1 MFPKNLLL
9 SLGITS
15 LASIAIY
22 FYFTQRIKK
31 TEQKMDLMFDIIQE
45 HKKTTEIIYERLN
58 NVPHGGGNG
67 LISVSDTEPNHQNT
81 QHQED
86 DTDNDDDDDYTDSE
100 VVSDN
105 ESTQSLKI
113 QNENVEHDTLNLQQL
128 PFNINGADSNGM
140 MMMMGS
146 IQLGQNIFENT
157 QETSQN
163 LEIEY
168 VDDTNNLDNVQ
179 ENHQELDNVN
189 TQIVD
194 SLSEENVQL
203 HNEEVTTPSL
213 DKTLE
218 TTDINNINNIENETA
233 SEISNVTANNVESDV
248 DIHNPKT
255 TVAQLKA
262 LAKSKNLRYR
272 GLRKEKLVELLD
284 NNM

>member
-1 MFPKNLLL
+1 MFSKSLLL

-31 TEQKMDLMFDIIQE
+31 NEQKMDLIFDIIQE

-58 NVPHGGGNG
+58 NTPHINTTNNSNNNG
-67 LISVSDTEPNHQNT
+67 LINVSDTEPNHNSRNQQNT
-81 QHQED
+81 EAHD
-86 DTDNDDDDDYTDSE
+86 DETDDESDDYTDSE

-105 ESTQSLKI
+105 ESIKSLKI
-113 QNENVEHDTLNLQQL
+113 RNENLQQDSLNLQQL
-128 PFNINGADSNGM
+128 PFNINGADSTNTSEAM

-146 IQLGQNIFENT
+146 IQL
-157 QETSQN
+157 SQN
-163 LEIEY
+163 LFETTEENNDQVEIEY
-168 VDDTNNLDNVQ
+168 VNENTHEENNMENLQTTETIQ
-179 ENHQELDNVN
+179 E
-189 TQIVD
+189 T
-194 SLSEENVQL
+194 LSEENVQL
-203 HNEEVTTPSL
+203 HNELPVEKPVI
-213 DKTLE
+213 D
-218 TTDINNINNIENETA
+218 NIENETA
-233 SEISNVTANNVESDV
+233 SEISNVTASNIEPDV

-272 GLRKEKLVELLD
+272 GLRKDKLVELLD

>member
-45 HKKTTEIIYERLN
+45 HKKTTEIIYDRLN
-58 NVPHGGGNG
+58 NVPLGGGNG
-67 LISVSDTEPNHQNT
+67 LINVSDTEPHHQNT
-81 QHQED
+81 QHHQQDES
-86 DTDNDDDDDYTDSE
+86 DDDDDYTDSD

-105 ESTQSLKI
+105 ESTKSLKI
-113 QNENVEHDTLNLQQL
+113 QNENVEQDSLNLQQL

-146 IQLGQNIFENT
+146 IQLGQNIFDNT
-157 QETSQN
+157 QQTEEN

-168 VDDTNNLDNVQ
+168 VDETNQVDEETDNTEENLVNDNNIDTQV
-179 ENHQELDNVN
+179 
-189 TQIVD
+189 VD

-203 HNEEVTTPSL
+203 HNEEITTPSF
-213 DKTLE
+213 DDTLE
-218 TTDINNINNIENETA
+218 TASINNIENETA

>member
-1 MFPKNLLL
+1 MFSKSLLL

-31 TEQKMDLMFDIIQE
+31 AEQKMDLMFDIIQE
-45 HKKTTEIIYERLN
+45 HKKTTEIIYDRLN
-58 NVPHGGGNG
+58 DVPQHKSNG

-81 QHQED
+81 QHHED
-86 DTDNDDDDDYTDSE
+86 VSDDETDNDYTDSE

-105 ESTQSLKI
+105 ESVQSLKI
-113 QNENVEHDTLNLQQL
+113 KNENLENESLNLQQL

-146 IQLGQNIFENT
+146 IQLGQNIFDNT
-157 QETSQN
+157 QENTQN

-168 VDDTNNLDNVQ
+168 VDEIETNAPVFEDTP
-179 ENHQELDNVN
+179 ENTEQIN
-189 TQIVD
+189 TLEEQPID

-203 HNEEVTTPSL
+203 HNEVVTTSPEPL
-213 DKTLE
+213 V
-218 TTDINNINNIENETA
+218 TTDINNIENETA
-233 SEISNVTANNVESDV
+233 SEISNVTANNIEVDV